1 MFIIDNVKLATRT
14 FRTRK
19 LRTFLTVLGIGVGI
33 GAILFLVS
41 LGYGMQ
47 RVLLEKITKLDT
59 LLTLDVNTPDASV
72 VKLDQDL
79 VNSLTQLPN
88 VSEVSPLR
96 TVMSNCK
103 FGEVSSQVNFSAVSS
118 DYFRLGGVELLSG
131 DVYNGNHDNKVVL
144 SQGALISL
152 GIADVKDALGKDIKI
167 TLVLSPQVNDKTDNK
182 EASLIDGSDVIPLE
196 ETFTISGVIDDEANS
211 FGFIPIGWTDN
222 LGISSYDNV
231 KVKVV
236 EQSFLENTRNAIIER
251 GLSVV
256 ALSDTIDQANKIF
269 SVIQIVLALFGLVAL
284 AVSAIGMFN
293 TMTIA
298 LLERTNEI
306 GIMKAIGASNRD
318 VQFLFLTESILIGLF
333 GGLSGLAI
341 GLGGTSLVNAAFNV
355 MATRLDGQAMDIF
368 YTPMWFIIF
377 IISFSTM
384 IGFLTGVYPARRASK
399 LNPLMALRY
408 K

>member
-1 MFIIDNVKLATRT
+1 MYIFDNVKLATRT

-59 LLTLDVNTPDASV
+59 LLTLDVNTSDSSV
-72 VKLDQDL
+72 VKLDQNL
-79 VNSLTQLPN
+79 IETLAKLPN

-118 DYFRLGGVELLSG
+118 DYFRLGGVELLAG
-131 DVYNGNHDNKVVL
+131 DVYNGSKDNKVVL

-152 GIADVKDALGKDIKI
+152 GITDTKEALGKDIKI
-167 TLVLSPQVNDKTDNK
+167 TLVLSPQSNDETAAKDD
-182 EASLIDGSDVIPLE
+182 SLIDGSDIIPID
-196 ETFTISGVIDDEANS
+196 ETFIISGVIEDEANS

-222 LGISSYDNV
+222 LGILSYDNV
-231 KVKVV
+231 KVKVA
-236 EQSFLENTRNAIIER
+236 EQGFLEETRRAIIER

-341 GLGGTSLVNAAFNV
+341 GLGGTSMVNAAFNV
-355 MATRLDGQAMDIF
+355 MASRLGGQSMNIF

-377 IISFSTM
+377 IISFSTL
-384 IGFLTGVYPARRASK
+384 IGFLTGVYPATRASK